1 MARTS
6 RLEKHEKFILEELSG
21 GRSYVQIAESLAKK
35 GCDTSSVNVFK
46 WVKRRAARILRAAAV
61 IDPLGYASSP
71 SPVQIPQEP
80 PRQVQ
85 AEPVVAPQK
94 NAAAP
99 SAVPASGATTP
110 QKSTRQVSNPA
121 ADKDTTKSRLAEF
134 EQITGGVGAPG
145 WARTSGTEITSGG
158 A

>member
-21 GRSYVQIAESLAKK
+21 GRSYVQIAESLVKK

-71 SPVQIPQEP
+71 SPAQIPQEP

-94 NAAAP
+94 MAAAP
-99 SAVPASGATTP
+99 SAVPASGATQAVNP
-110 QKSTRQVSNPA
+110 ANPA
-121 ADKDTTKSRLAEF
+121 AALKPKLGREDVDISAVDALIEAGESLEDSSQPK
-134 EQITGGVGAPG
+134 PG
-145 WARTSGTEITSGG
+145 IVLGKK
-158 A
+158 